1 VFWTVIR
8 KLTPWLF
15 PSLTKNKWGSVVKPN
30 QGGVEM
36 RTDSVRQGSGLQP
49 LVHYWGWFLA
59 SGFLSLVLGVIALL
73 HVVEATLISVL
84 FLGGILFVTGVFQFA
99 QAFGTRGWSGFLL
112 HALIGILYSAVG
124 FLMFTHPGI
133 SAMSL
138 TPMIAALAMT
148 AGLFRLAA
156 SFSLSPPQAGWTALN
171 GLLSLLLGLYV
182 WWTWPISSF
191 FLLGVIIGVELVI
204 NGVPLIQMGMQ
215 LRVMDR
221 RKNPLNL
228 NKPSSV
234 AH

>member
-1 VFWTVIR
+1 MRLESTGGA
-8 KLTPWLF
+8 
-15 PSLTKNKWGSVVKPN
+15 GS
-30 QGGVEM
+30 
-36 RTDSVRQGSGLQP
+36 LQP
-49 LVHYWGWFLA
+49 LTHYWGWFLA
-59 SGFLSLVLGVIALL
+59 SGLLSLVLGVVALL

-156 SFSLSPPQAGWTALN
+156 SFALRAPQSGWTALN

-204 NGVPLIQMGMQ
+204 NAVPLIQMGMQ
-215 LRVMDR
+215 LRTMDR
-221 RKNPLNL
+221 RRSPLNL
-228 NKPSSV
+228 NRTSSV
-234 AH
+234 TR